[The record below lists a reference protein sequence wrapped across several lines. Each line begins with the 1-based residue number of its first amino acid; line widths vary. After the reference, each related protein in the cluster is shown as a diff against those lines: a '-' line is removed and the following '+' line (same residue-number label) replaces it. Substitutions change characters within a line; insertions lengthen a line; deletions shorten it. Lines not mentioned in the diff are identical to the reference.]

1 MVGSSL
7 GAFKTVSLPLAK
19 NLAREWSARIC
30 YRVGLPAPRLRRE
43 VRQNMAK
50 LTVQQIRDK
59 ARAIVAE
66 NPGGIRFGALK
77 ERILKDDAETNPH
90 TIDGSIWD
98 LEKKF
103 LAEISKPSR
112 GLYKPANAGDDDAV
126 VVGNTEQIAPSGT
139 KIRESDFY
147 EPFADWLKNDLDEV
161 TDVAPLGGASM
172 KTKWGTPDVI
182 GVYKPL
188 AGNLIKFPL
197 EIVSAEIKIDPQ
209 APVVA
214 FGQAVAYR
222 LFSAKTYVAMPSTL
236 TEEDQSR
243 LESLSMLFGV
253 GLVLFDLDKTN
264 PRFSIRVRAQRF
276 SPDMFYVNEFAER
289 LKLHDSEVF
298 EQLFR

>member
-1 MVGSSL
+1 M
-7 GAFKTVSLPLAK
+7 
-19 NLAREWSARIC
+19 E
-30 YRVGLPAPRLRRE
+30 
-43 VRQNMAK
+43 K
-50 LTVQQIRDK
+50 LSVQLVTKK
-59 ARAIVAE
+59 ALAIVAN
-66 NPGGIRFGALK
+66 NPGGIRWSALVAQIRQ
-77 ERILKDDAETNPH
+77 ESPQTPMGTITNGVRAL
-90 TIDGSIWD
+90 DKSQ
-98 LEKKF
+98 
-103 LAEISKPSR
+103 ISKPSR
-112 GLYKPANAGDDDAV
+112 GLFKPINAGGDGSV
-126 VVGNTEQIAPSGT
+126 VVGNTEQIAPSGA

-147 EPFADWLKNDLDEV
+147 EPFADWLKDDLDEV
-161 TDVAPLGGASM
+161 AEVAALGGAGM

-222 LFSAKTYVAMPSTL
+222 LFSAKTYVAMPSAL

-243 LESLSMLFGV
+243 LESLCMLFGV
-253 GLVLFDLDKTN
+253 GLVLFDVDKNN

-276 SPDMFYVNEFAER
+276 SPDMFYVNEFADR
-289 LKLHDSEVF
+289 LKLHDAEVF